1 MEERIEL
8 HEINILDLPQ
18 LDKLFEMKKS
28 QGKPIDGI
36 MHFAAKKAIG
46 ESVNKPIMYY

>member
-1 MEERIEL
+1 MKLEA
-8 HEINILDLPQ
+8 
-18 LDKLFEMKKS
+18 LDKLFQDKKD

-46 ESVNKPIMYY
+46 